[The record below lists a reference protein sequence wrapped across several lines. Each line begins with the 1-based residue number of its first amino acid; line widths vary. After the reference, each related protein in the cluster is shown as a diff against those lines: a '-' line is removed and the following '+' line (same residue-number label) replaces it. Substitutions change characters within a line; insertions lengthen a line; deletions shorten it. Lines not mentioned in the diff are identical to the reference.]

1 MHAVRLSIY
10 NGNFMDTKA
19 KRLKRAFIALAIILA
34 VFTLLFIFLMIW
46 FLGAKYPKFN
56 SVSEEE
62 FEIQGLKEGI
72 SPQGLCALPEDSEYD
87 FAMSGYMVNKSP
99 SRVYLIKSETD
110 EAKYFTLKTKEGKEV
125 NSHFGGVTATKNY
138 ILIADGKK
146 IVRVPLQAALSAE
159 NGAAVEIYDELK
171 TDINVAFCY
180 YYEEESLLF
189 AGEFYREK
197 NYKTDESH
205 HLEKDGETNYAFI
218 YAYSADESAAGGV
231 VSETPVSILS
241 VRALVQG
248 VAVTGDK
255 IYLSCSYGLADS
267 KLYTYSNPLK
277 DGEKFTEKDGVP
289 VYRLDKDN
297 LVSTL
302 TMPCMSEEIC
312 IKDGKLYILYE
323 SLCKKYK
330 YFVRVQ
336 TKNVFSVPL
345 ENIGE

>member
-1 MHAVRLSIY
+1 
-10 NGNFMDTKA
+10 MDTKV
-19 KRLKRAFIALAIILA
+19 KRLKRALIALGIVLA
-34 VFTLLFIFLMIW
+34 VFVALFIFLMIW
-46 FLGAKYPKFN
+46 FLGAKYPDFD

-72 SPQGLCALPEDSEYD
+72 SPQGLAALPEGKEYD
-87 FAMSGYMVNKSP
+87 FAMSGYMVDKSP

-125 NSHFGGVTATKNY
+125 NSHFGGVTATQNY
-138 ILIADGKK
+138 ILIADSKTV
-146 IVRVPLQAALSAE
+146 VRVKIEDALSAE
-159 NGAAVEIYDELK
+159 NGEAVEIYDELK
-171 TDINVAFCY
+171 TDINVAYCY
-180 YYEEESLLF
+180 YCEEENLLF

-205 HLEKDGETNYAFI
+205 HLERDGETNYAFI
-218 YAYSADESAAGGV
+218 YAYEADESAAGGV
-231 VSETPVSILS
+231 KSEKPVSILS

-267 KLYTYSNPLK
+267 KLYVYSNPLH
-277 DGEKFTEKDGVP
+277 GEGELFNGVP
-289 VYRLDKDN
+289 LYRLDKDN
-297 LVSTL
+297 LLSTL

-336 TKNVFSVPL
+336 MKNVFSVPL
-345 ENIGE
+345 EKIGE

>member
-1 MHAVRLSIY
+1 M
-10 NGNFMDTKA
+10 NTKE

-34 VFTLLFIFLMIW
+34 VFFALFIFLMIW
-46 FLGAKYPKFN
+46 FLGAKYPDFK
-56 SVSEEE
+56 SVSKEE

-72 SPQGLCALPEDSEYD
+72 SPQGLSALPEDAEYD
-87 FAMSGYMVNKSP
+87 FAMSGYMVDKSP
-99 SRVYLIKSETD
+99 SRVYLIKSGTD

-146 IVRVPLQAALSAE
+146 IVRVRLEDALSAE

-180 YYEEESLLF
+180 YYEEENLLF

-218 YAYSADESAAGGV
+218 YAYNADESAFGD
-231 VSETPVSILS
+231 ENNKPVSILS
-241 VRALVQG
+241 VRGLVQG

-267 KLYTYSNPLK
+267 KLYVYSNPLH
-277 DGEKFTEKDGVP
+277 GEGEPFNGVP
-289 VYRLDKDN
+289 LYRLDKDN
-297 LVSTL
+297 LLSTL

-345 ENIGE
+345 EKIGE

>member
-1 MHAVRLSIY
+1 
-10 NGNFMDTKA
+10 MDTKV
-19 KRLKRAFIALAIILA
+19 KRLKRAFIALGIILA
-34 VFTLLFIFLMIW
+34 VLVALFIFLMIW
-46 FLGAKYPKFN
+46 FFGAKYPDFE
-56 SVSEEE
+56 SVSKEE

-72 SPQGLCALPEDSEYD
+72 SPQGIAALPEGSEYD
-87 FAMSGYMVNKSP
+87 FAMSGYMVDKSP

-138 ILIADGKK
+138 ILIADTKTV
-146 IVRVPLQAALSAE
+146 VRVRLEDALSAK

-171 TDINVAFCY
+171 TDINVAYCY
-180 YYEEESLLF
+180 YYEEENLLF

-218 YAYSADESAAGGV
+218 YAYEADESAAGGV
-231 VSETPVSILS
+231 VSDKPVSILS
-241 VRALVQG
+241 VRGLVQG
-248 VAVTGDK
+248 VAVTSDK

-267 KLYTYSNPLK
+267 KLYTYSNPLNG
-277 DGEKFTEKDGVP
+277 GEKFIEKDGVP

-297 LVSTL
+297 LLFTL

-336 TKNVFSVPL
+336 MKNVFSVPL
-345 ENIGE
+345 EKIGE